1 MTVAEFTPR
10 LRNRIAMAIQES
22 GLHQKDVAERMG
34 VSPQVISA
42 WVRGNREPSPS
53 ALVDLAETTG
63 AVWLLDLR
71 GLAGSSDLGE
81 RRSTWTG
88 VSAGQLRFLN
98 AA

>member
-22 GLHQKDVAERMG
+22 GLSQKEVAARMG

-53 ALVDLAETTG
+53 ALLELARVTD
-63 AVWLLDLR
+63 APWLPDLR
-71 GLAGSSDLGE
+71 GLAEQASSSSGWMYELPDE
-81 RRSTWTG
+81 
-88 VSAGQLRFLN
+88 N
-98 AA
+98 ALLLPAA